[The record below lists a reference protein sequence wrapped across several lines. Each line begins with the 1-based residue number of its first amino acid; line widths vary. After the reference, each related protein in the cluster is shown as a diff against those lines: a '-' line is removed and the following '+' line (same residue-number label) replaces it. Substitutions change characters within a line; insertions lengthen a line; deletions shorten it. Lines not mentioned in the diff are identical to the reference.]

1 MLLLNYK
8 NLGGVFMKNFVD
20 CSFITDF
27 KDPTS
32 LFLID
37 CRFDLFN
44 ESLGYN
50 SYKESHIPNAFFLD
64 INKDI
69 CGSPQ
74 IHGGARPLPDKNTL
88 QSKLSSIGIDVN
100 STIVVYD
107 EKIYSSPRAF
117 VQLKYMG
124 YKNVYILNG
133 GFKAWKDNNLPVTNK
148 IPSFSSAHKLNL
160 SSTDNIIC
168 DINYVKKSIKDNDI
182 VLVDSR
188 DNSRYTGE
196 IEPLYKKHGHIPSA
210 INIPWHNNID
220 KNGFIKDLNIIDKNF
235 STLKNKEVITYCGSC
250 IEACV
255 NYALLDE
262 LSYNV
267 KTYIGSMSD
276 WISYDEN
283 DVESMF

>member
-1 MLLLNYK
+1 
-8 NLGGVFMKNFVD
+8 MKNFVD
-20 CSFITDF
+20 CSFIVNF

-37 CRFDLFN
+37 CRFDLFD
-44 ESLGYN
+44 EFSGYN
-50 SYKESHIPNAFFLD
+50 AYKESHIPNAFFLD

-74 IHGGARPLPDKNTL
+74 IHGGARPLPNNNIL
-88 QSKLSSIGIDVN
+88 QSKLSSFGINQN

-107 EKIYSSPRAF
+107 EKLYSSPRAF
-117 VQLKYMG
+117 IQLKSMG

-148 IPSFSSAHKLNL
+148 IPSLYPSKTFNL
-160 SSTDNIIC
+160 STNTSMIC
-168 DINYVKKSIKDNDI
+168 DINYVRKSIKDANI
-182 VLVDSR
+182 VLVDCR

-196 IEPLYKKHGHIPSA
+196 IEPLYKKPGHIPSA

-220 KNGFIKDLNIIDKNF
+220 DNGFIKDLNIIDKNF
-235 STLKNKEVITYCGSC
+235 SILKNKEVITYCGSC
-250 IEACV
+250 IEACI
-255 NYALLDE
+255 NYTLLDE
-262 LSYNV
+262 LSYNA

-283 DVESMF
+283 DVESLF

>member
-1 MLLLNYK
+1 
-8 NLGGVFMKNFVD
+8 MKNFVD
-20 CSFITDF
+20 CSFIVNF

-37 CRFDLFN
+37 CRFDLFD
-44 ESLGYN
+44 EFSGYN
-50 SYKESHIPNAFFLD
+50 AYKESHIPNAFFLD

-74 IHGGARPLPDKNTL
+74 IHGGSRPLPNNNIL
-88 QSKLSSIGIDVN
+88 QSKLSSFGINQN

-107 EKIYSSPRAF
+107 EKLYSSPRAF
-117 VQLKYMG
+117 IQLKSMG

-148 IPSFSSAHKLNL
+148 IPSLSPSKTFNL
-160 SSTDNIIC
+160 STNKSMIC
-168 DINYVKKSIKDNDI
+168 DINYVRKSIKDANI
-182 VLVDSR
+182 VLVDCR

-196 IEPLYKKHGHIPSA
+196 IEPLYKKPGHIPSA

-220 KNGFIKDLNIIDKNF
+220 DNGFIKDLNVIDTNF
-235 STLKNKEVITYCGSC
+235 SILKNKEIITYCGSC
-250 IEACV
+250 IEACI

-262 LSYNV
+262 LYYNA

-276 WISYDEN
+276 WVSYDEN
-283 DVESMF
+283 DVESLF

>member
-1 MLLLNYK
+1 
-8 NLGGVFMKNFVD
+8 MKNFVD
-20 CSFITDF
+20 CSFIVNF

-37 CRFDLFN
+37 CRFDLFD
-44 ESLGYN
+44 EFLGYKAYN
-50 SYKESHIPNAFFLD
+50 ESHIPNAFFLD

-74 IHGGARPLPDKNTL
+74 IHGGARPLPDNNIL
-88 QSKLSSIGIDVN
+88 QSKLSSFGINQN

-107 EKIYSSPRAF
+107 EKLYSSPRAF

-148 IPSFSSAHKLNL
+148 IPSLSPSKTFNL
-160 SSTDNIIC
+160 STYTNMIC
-168 DINYVKKSIKDNDI
+168 DINYVRKSIKDANI
-182 VLVDSR
+182 VLVDCR
-188 DNSRYTGE
+188 NNSRYTGE
-196 IEPLYKKHGHIPSA
+196 IEPLYKKPGHIPSA
-210 INIPWHNNID
+210 INIPWNNNID
-220 KNGFIKDLNIIDKNF
+220 DNGFIKDLNIINKNF
-235 STLKNKEVITYCGSC
+235 SIFKNKEIITYCGSC
-250 IEACV
+250 IEACI

-262 LSYNV
+262 LSYNA

-276 WISYDEN
+276 WVSYDEN
-283 DVESMF
+283 DVESLF

>member
-1 MLLLNYK
+1 
-8 NLGGVFMKNFVD
+8 MKNFVD
-20 CSFITDF
+20 CSFIVNF

-37 CRFDLFN
+37 CRFDLFD
-44 ESLGYN
+44 EFSGYIA
-50 SYKESHIPNAFFLD
+50 YKESHIPNAFFLD

-74 IHGGARPLPDKNTL
+74 IHGGARPLPDNNIL
-88 QSKLSSIGIDVN
+88 QSKLSSFGINQN

-107 EKIYSSPRAF
+107 EKLYSSPRAF
-117 VQLKYMG
+117 IQLKSMG

-148 IPSFSSAHKLNL
+148 IPSLYPSKTFNL
-160 SSTDNIIC
+160 SPDTSMIC
-168 DINYVKKSIKDNDI
+168 DINYVRKSIKDANI
-182 VLVDSR
+182 VLVDCR

-196 IEPLYKKHGHIPSA
+196 IEPLYKKPGHIPSA

-220 KNGFIKDLNIIDKNF
+220 DNGFIKDLNIIDKNF
-235 STLKNKEVITYCGSC
+235 SILKNKEVITYCGSC
-250 IEACV
+250 IEACI
-255 NYALLDE
+255 NYTLLNE
-262 LSYNV
+262 LSYNA

-283 DVESMF
+283 DVESLF

>member
-1 MLLLNYK
+1 
-8 NLGGVFMKNFVD
+8 MKNFVD
-20 CSFITDF
+20 CSFIVNF

-44 ESLGYN
+44 ESSGYN
-50 SYKESHIPNAFFLD
+50 FYKESHIPNAFFLD

-74 IHGGARPLPDKNTL
+74 LHGGARPLPDNNILK
-88 QSKLSSIGIDVN
+88 SKLSSFGINQN

-107 EKIYSSPRAF
+107 EKLYSSPRAF

-133 GFKAWKDNNLPVTNK
+133 GFKAWKDNNLPITNE
-148 IPSFSSAHKLNL
+148 IPSLLTPQTFNL
-160 SSTDNIIC
+160 SPDTSMIC
-168 DINYVKKSIKDNDI
+168 DIHYVRESIKETDI
-182 VLVDSR
+182 VLVDCR

-196 IEPLYKKHGHIPSA
+196 IEPLYKKPGHIPNA

-220 KNGFIKDLNIIDKNF
+220 DNGFIKDLNIIDRNF
-235 STLKNKEVITYCGSC
+235 SILKNKEIITYCGSC
-250 IEACV
+250 IEACI

-262 LSYNV
+262 LSYNA

-276 WISYDEN
+276 WVSYDEN
-283 DVESMF
+283 DVESLF